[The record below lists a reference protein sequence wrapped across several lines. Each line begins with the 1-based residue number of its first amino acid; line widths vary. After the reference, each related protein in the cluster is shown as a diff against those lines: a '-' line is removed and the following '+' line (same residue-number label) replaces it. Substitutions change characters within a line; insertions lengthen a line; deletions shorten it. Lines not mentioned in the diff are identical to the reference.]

1 MERAISTMKAAVAE
15 LAALAVVALG
25 VLAAPVAAAADG
37 SPQSVAAAF
46 EWSIDVE
53 RAAQGLGPLAVDPSV
68 SAGAQEWSGGMA
80 LFDTLV
86 EDVHFGAELSASV
99 PTWRGEGE
107 NVGWGYSPQQIEA
120 ALMASPS
127 HRANILGD
135 YTHVGV
141 GVFVDGAGRY
151 WVTERFYR

>member
-1 MERAISTMKAAVAE
+1 MERAISTMKAAVAA
-15 LAALAVVALG
+15 LAALVVAALG
-25 VLAAPVAAAADG
+25 VLAAPAAAADG

-80 LFDTLV
+80 LFNTLV

-99 PTWRGEGE
+99 PTWHCLL
-107 NVGWGYSPQQIEA
+107 YT
-120 ALMASPS
+120 SPS
-127 HRANILGD
+127 PRD
-135 YTHVGV
+135 
-141 GVFVDGAGRY
+141 
-151 WVTERFYR
+151 

>member
-1 MERAISTMKAAVAE
+1 MERAISTTKTAA
-15 LAALAVVALG
+15 AVVAALTMAALS
-25 VLAAPVAAAADG
+25 VLAVPAAAAADG
-37 SPQSVAAAF
+37 NSQSVATAF

-53 RAAQGLGPLAVDPSV
+53 RAAHGLGPLVVDPTV
-68 SAGAQEWSGGMA
+68 STGAQEWSGGMA
-80 LFDTLV
+80 LFNTLV
-86 EDVHFGAELSASV
+86 EDVHYSSELAATV
-99 PTWRGEGE
+99 PTWHGDGE
-107 NVGWGYSPQQIEA
+107 NVGWGYSPQDVDA
-120 ALMASPS
+120 AFMASPS